1 MPSMLESTLQWWVA
15 GPILGLVNVEEREV
29 ADGR

>member
-15 GPILGLVNVEEREV
+15 GPILGLVNVEEG
-29 ADGR
+29 GR